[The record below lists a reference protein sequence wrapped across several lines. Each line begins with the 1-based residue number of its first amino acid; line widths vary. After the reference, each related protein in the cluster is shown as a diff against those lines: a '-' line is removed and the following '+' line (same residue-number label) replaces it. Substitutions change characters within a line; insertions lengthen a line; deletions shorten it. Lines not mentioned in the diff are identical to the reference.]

1 MKKKLIYLLF
11 TLSFLSVSCSKEDEP
26 IQENPSV
33 ENPDSEVDTPE
44 DKTEVQHVVIT
55 AFVDSKFTL
64 PSGTR
69 CEAEFYDASGN
80 ILDCEKTLAAA
91 SEHSFNIG
99 AKLDKG
105 KQYTCLLWFDN
116 GQYGYDISEGLRCIR
131 MSTKPA
137 LAFYGKLSFNSDISK
152 YELEMKPAVAQVI
165 LKLKEHM
172 QTGNG
177 LFSFSEDTPV
187 KYVFD
192 VSAGT
197 VVSTDAVYIP
207 KTVFLLNNIG
217 KVAELYTFVP
227 DGGMNVN
234 LRVDYDGKSSV
245 IEDVMLQKGYA
256 TTLEGDIENMT
267 FSVTATSDI
276 QQDL

>member
-1 MKKKLIYLLF
+1 MKKLIYLLF
-11 TLSFLSVSCSKEDEP
+11 ALSFLSVSCSKEDGP

-33 ENPDSEVDTPE
+33 ENPGSEVDTPE

-55 AFVDSKFTL
+55 AFVDDKFIL

-116 GQYGYDISEGLRCIR
+116 GQYGYDISEGLKSIR

-137 LAFYGKLSFNSDISK
+137 LAFYGKLNFNSDISK
-152 YELEMKPAVAQVI
+152 YEIEMKPAVAQVI
-165 LKLKEHM
+165 LKLKEHL

-197 VVSTDAVYIP
+197 VVSTDIAYIP

-217 KVAELYTFVP
+217 KVAELYTFVT

-234 LRVDYDGKSSV
+234 LQIDYDGKSSV
-245 IEDVMLQKGYA
+245 IENVMLQKGYA

-267 FSVTATSDI
+267 FDVLAMSDI